1 MQASAGKSSEYFFG
15 NAFIFSRAENHWRRL
30 SGVNQRRPQRAG
42 EDTGR
47 EETDPTSNYLKV
59 TIESYKPTKV
69 SAKLSDL

>member
-30 SGVNQRRPQRAG
+30 SGVNRRRPQRAG

-47 EETDPTSNYLKV
+47 EETDPTSN
-59 TIESYKPTKV
+59 
-69 SAKLSDL
+69 